1 MLSFDTQAFTAIR
14 ATTPGNLRTFCERRQ
29 KCSILIDQNFPI
41 FNQHGMPSFI
51 RPFLQPQTFAG
62 LAVLAAC
69 TLSNVSFSQS
79 RSATADSVTIAVAP
93 VYDSAGGFHRFWL
106 GSGYRQVWSAP
117 VKLKVFQLKTEK
129 GGLTPVEGGGSR
141 QTKSLRLRDPNGKQ
155 WVLRSV
161 QKYPE
166 RGLPPNLR
174 NTVAQRIL
182 QDQVVTVHPFGALT
196 VPPLADAL
204 GIAHT
209 NPQIVYVPDDP
220 ALGKF
225 RSEFAN
231 SVLLFEE
238 RGAIDTFRTITTD
251 VLQEKL
257 ESGEEQTVNQKRVL
271 RARLL
276 DMLIGDW
283 DRHEGQWRWE
293 EKRANGETVFSP
305 VPNDRDYVFY
315 NTTGLLPRLIGS
327 QQSTAR
333 FQGFQNEIKHIATY
347 NFNSRYFDRYFLNEL
362 TEKDWAEEIAYV
374 QMTLTDGLIRSA
386 VRRMPDTIFAL
397 TGEHIVNTLITRR
410 STLKENALGY
420 FRFLSRYVDVPG
432 SAKEERFNI
441 DYKPEGGVAISI
453 YSKVASGAKE
463 KLVYQRTFDPSVT
476 EEVRLYGMG
485 GDDVFSVTGT
495 ESSQIKVRM
504 IGGDG
509 VDRFG
514 VVGENPN
521 RQQLYVYDRK
531 DEENK
536 YDKKGFR
543 LRLSNDTAVNKFDR
557 RNFRYNISMPVISLF
572 YNIDQRTFF
581 SFGWAFVKHGFRK
594 EPYASRHEIVAG
606 YSPVRGAFAF
616 RYDADW
622 RNVFGKYGINFNL
635 LSIGPRNQSNFFGTG
650 NKSVFVNDNGKSLSY
665 YRNRFD
671 LVNANLR
678 LTRHPSSKMTWNA
691 GLTAQYYTS
700 KEQNNR
706 LKFLSEYN
714 VARPEEAV
722 FMNRVHA
729 GFGAGLQVDT
739 RSSGALPVKGA
750 LLAVDLRAMQQL
762 RGEKTSFGSAR
773 ADLTLFTRLSR
784 DSGFVLVNRAG
795 AGTTVGDPAFYQMMM
810 LGGPLTLRGY
820 NLNRFTGHSMFYHN
834 AELRLKLFD
843 FTSYLFP
850 GSLGLIG
857 FNDVGRVW
865 MPKEKSTVWHQG
877 YGGGLYLVPANVVL
891 IRALL
896 AHSRE
901 GNQFYFNLFYGL

>member
-1 MLSFDTQAFTAIR
+1 LPKQVKAQYPEKPAI
-14 ATTPGNLRTFCERRQ
+14 PN
-29 KCSILIDQNFPI
+29 
-41 FNQHGMPSFI
+41 FNQHGMPLFFCLFFQS
-51 RPFLQPQTFAG
+51 RFLR
-62 LAVLAAC
+62 LAVVAAC
-69 TLSNVSFSQS
+69 FISSVSYSQS
-79 RSATADSVTIAVAP
+79 RSTMSDSVTVAVAP
-93 VYDSAGGFHRFWL
+93 GYDSVAAFHRFWL
-106 GSGYRQVWSAP
+106 GNGYRRVWAAP
-117 VKLKVFQLKTEK
+117 VKLKVFRLQTER

-141 QTKSLRLRDPNGKQ
+141 QTKSLRLRDKTGKQ

-166 RGLPPNLR
+166 RGLPPYLR

-196 VPPLADAL
+196 VPPLASAL

-238 RGAIDTFRTITTD
+238 RGAIDTFRTINTD
-251 VLQEKL
+251 VLQARL
-257 ESGEEQTVNQKRVL
+257 ESGEEQTVDQKRVL

-293 EKRANGETVFSP
+293 EKTLNGETVFSP

-315 NTTGLLPRLIGS
+315 NTTGVLPWLVGS

-333 FQGFQNEIKHIATY
+333 FQGFQNEIQHIETY

-362 TEKDWAEEIAYV
+362 TEQDWVDEIAQV
-374 QMTLTDGLIRSA
+374 QMTLTDGLIRNA
-386 VRRMPDTIFAL
+386 VGRMPDTIFAL
-397 TGEHIVNTLITRR
+397 TGEQIIRTLVARR
-410 STLKENALGY
+410 SKLKENALSY

-432 SAKEERFNI
+432 SAKAEQFAIEH
-441 DYKPEGGVAISI
+441 KPDGGVEVSI
-453 YSKVASGAKE
+453 FSKGATAAKE
-463 KLVYQRTFDPSVT
+463 KPVYRRSFDPLVT

-485 GDDVFSVTGT
+485 GNDVFSVTGT
-495 ESSQIKVRM
+495 ESSLIKIRM

-514 VVGENPN
+514 VATDNPN

-531 DEENK
+531 DEENV
-536 YDKKGFR
+536 YPKKGLR
-543 LRLSNDTAVNKFDR
+543 LRLSKDTAVNQFDR
-557 RNFRYNISMPVISLF
+557 RSFRYNLSMPVVNLF

-616 RYDADW
+616 RYNADW
-622 RNVFGKYGINFNL
+622 RNVFGKYGLNFNL

-650 NKSVFVNDNGKSLSY
+650 NKSVFVNDNGKSLGY

-671 LVNANLR
+671 LVNADLR
-678 LTRHPSSKMTWNA
+678 LTRHPSSQVTWNA
-691 GLTAQYYTS
+691 GFTAQYYTS
-700 KEQNNR
+700 KEANNR
-706 LKFLSEYN
+706 LKYLFEYHL
-714 VARPEEAV
+714 ARPEERV
-722 FMNRVHA
+722 FMSRVHA
-729 GFGAGLQVDT
+729 GLGAGVQVDT
-739 RSSGALPVKGA
+739 RSGGALPVKG
-750 LLAVDLRAMQQL
+750 LLLNVDLRAMQQL
-762 RGEKTSFGSAR
+762 RQDKTSFGSAR
-773 ADLTLFTRLSR
+773 ADMTLFTRLSR
-784 DSGFVLVNRAG
+784 DSGLVLVNRAG
-795 AGTTVGDPAFYQMMM
+795 AGTTVGDPAFYQMMQ

-820 NLNRFTGHSMFYHN
+820 NLNRFTGHSMLYHN
-834 AELRLKLFD
+834 AEVRLKLFD

-857 FNDVGRVW
+857 FDDVGRVW
-865 MPKEKSTVWHQG
+865 LQDEKSTVWHHG
-877 YGGGLYLVPANVVL
+877 YGGGIYIVPANVVL

-901 GNQFYFNLFYGL
+901 GNQFYFNFFYGL